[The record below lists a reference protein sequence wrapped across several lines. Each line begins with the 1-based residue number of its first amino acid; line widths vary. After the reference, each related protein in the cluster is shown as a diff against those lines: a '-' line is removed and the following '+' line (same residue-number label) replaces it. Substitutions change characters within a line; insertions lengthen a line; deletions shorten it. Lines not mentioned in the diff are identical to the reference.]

1 MKEILKFPPAPGS
14 PEWRGMVSAS
24 KVPAILGLS
33 RYTSQYRTWHEMAG
47 NLEPAGIDSNVYAWG
62 HIAEKSIAAWW
73 KHQHPGWQL
82 NRPVRGNTEL
92 AYRDTKLPFQNVA
105 TIDRRA
111 YNRNNAYADRFH
123 IVECKTARSLDDW
136 GRPGEEDSVPA
147 DYYAQVQF
155 QMGVSGIKTASVCVL
170 AFGQPEIHRV
180 EFDAPIFRG
189 MVEQIEKWCCSLRAG
204 TPPPLD
210 SSVATYEAVRGLHPD
225 IEKGARV
232 EIDHAT
238 AVDLATA
245 VQREKDA
252 KAAARLAKSTAGDLM
267 GRAQYLY
274 AGETKV
280 ATRVASKSTP
290 YVKFSSLKSLGG
302 HCE

>member
-33 RYTSQYRTWHEMAG
+33 RYTSQFRTWHEMAG
-47 NLEPAGIDSNVYAWG
+47 NLQPANINADTYAWG
-62 HIAEKSIAAWW
+62 HIAEKSIAEWW
-73 KHQHPGWQL
+73 KHQNPGWKL
-82 NRPVRGNTEL
+82 NPPVNGSTEL
-92 AYRDTKLPFQNVA
+92 AYRDTSLPFTNVA

-111 YNRNNAYADRFH
+111 YNPNNAYADRFH
-123 IVECKTARSLDDW
+123 IVECKTARTLDDW
-136 GRPGEEDSVPA
+136 GRPGEEDSIPA

-170 AFGQPEIHRV
+170 SFGQPEIHRV
-180 EFDAPIFRG
+180 EFDPAIFRG
-189 MVEQIEKWCCSLRAG
+189 MIHRIEKWCESLRDGA
-204 TPPPLD
+204 PPELD

-232 EIDHAT
+232 EIDLDT
-238 AVDLATA
+238 AIELATA
-245 VQREKDA
+245 AQREKNA
-252 KAAARLAKSTAGDLM
+252 KAAARLAKSRAAEIM

-274 AGETKV
+274 AGDIKV
-280 ATRVASKSTP
+280 ATRVATKSAP

>member
-33 RYTSQYRTWHEMAG
+33 RYTSQFRTWHEMAG
-47 NLEPAGIDSNVYAWG
+47 NLQPADINADTYAWG
-62 HIAEKSIAAWW
+62 HIAERSIAAWW
-73 KHQHPGWQL
+73 KHQNPGWQL
-82 NRPVRGNTEL
+82 NRPARGKTEI
-92 AYRDTKLPFQNVA
+92 AYRDTALPFDNVA

-111 YNRNNAYADRFH
+111 YNRNNAHADRFH
-123 IVECKTARSLDDW
+123 IVECKTARTLDDW
-136 GRPGEEDSVPA
+136 GRPGDEDSIPA
-147 DYYAQVQF
+147 DYFAQVQF

-170 AFGQPEIHRV
+170 SFGQPEIHHV
-180 EFDAPIFRG
+180 EFDPAIFRG
-189 MVEQIEKWCCSLRAG
+189 MIHRIEKWCESLRGG
-204 TPPPLD
+204 TPPELD

-225 IEKGARV
+225 IEKGERV

-238 AVDLATA
+238 AVDLAIA

-252 KAAARLAKSTAGDLM
+252 KAAARLAKSTAADLM
-267 GRAQYLY
+267 GNAQYLY
-274 AGETKV
+274 AGETKI
-280 ATRVASKSTP
+280 ATRVATKSTP